1 MDSYGIS
8 SLGDALNYAG
18 GIAAL
23 VASIALVVVV
33 GERVSISWGRAAC
46 KRRHPA
52 TIGRN
57 ARLVRERR
65 AKLNRRATGSDA

>member
-1 MDSYGIS
+1 MDSYEIS

-23 VASIALVVVV
+23 IGAVAVFVIV
-33 GERVSISWGRAAC
+33 GERVAIWSRRAAC

-52 TIGRN
+52 TLGRN

-65 AKLNRRATGSDA
+65 ARLNRRGG

>member
-1 MDSYGIS
+1 MDNYEIS

-18 GIAAL
+18 GIAVLIGA
-23 VASIALVVVV
+23 VAVFVVVA
-33 GERVSISWGRAAC
+33 ERVAISWGRAAC

-52 TIGRN
+52 TLGRN

-65 AKLNRRATGSDA
+65 ARLNRRGGD

>member
-1 MDSYGIS
+1 MDNYEIS

-23 VASIALVVVV
+23 IGAVAVFVVVA
-33 GERVSISWGRAAC
+33 ERVAIWLGRAAC

-52 TIGRN
+52 TLGRN

-65 AKLNRRATGSDA
+65 ARLNRRGGD

>member
-1 MDSYGIS
+1 MDNYEIS

-18 GIAAL
+18 GIVAL
-23 VASIALVVVV
+23 VASIVLAVVVA
-33 GERVSISWGRAAC
+33 ERVGISWRRAAC

-65 AKLNRRATGSDA
+65 AKLNRRGG